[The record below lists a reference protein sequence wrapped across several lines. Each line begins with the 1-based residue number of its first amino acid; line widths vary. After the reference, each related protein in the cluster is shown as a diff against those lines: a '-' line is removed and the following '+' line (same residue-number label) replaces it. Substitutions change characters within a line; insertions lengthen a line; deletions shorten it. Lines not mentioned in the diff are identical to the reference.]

1 MYSLHMMTYMTDLL
15 TNKYTI
21 IYMMYS
27 LHMMTY
33 MTDLLINKHTYTV
46 HVHKMSP
53 YSNSNYLTST
63 VSIVQ

>member
-1 MYSLHMMTYMTDLL
+1 
-15 TNKYTI
+15 
-21 IYMMYS
+21 MYS

-63 VSIVQ
+63 VSIRSTVITVSLLIDCYYC